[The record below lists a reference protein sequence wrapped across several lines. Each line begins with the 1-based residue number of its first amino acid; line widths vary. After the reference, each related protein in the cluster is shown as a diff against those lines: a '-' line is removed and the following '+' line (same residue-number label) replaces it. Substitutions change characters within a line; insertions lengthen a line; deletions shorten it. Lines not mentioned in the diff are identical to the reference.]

1 MKQEANNC
9 TMEFNE
15 TAKEILEGIKGFFS
29 IFYGKGIQSIGSGIL
44 GWIFWVIAFIILIC
58 GIIPAIPFAIMMAI
72 SLAVGKWFFYK
83 FRTL

>member
-1 MKQEANNC
+1 MSQTGNNC
-9 TMEFNE
+9 TMEFND
-15 TAKEILEGIKGFFS
+15 TAKGVLESIQDFFS
-29 IFYGKGIQSIGSGIL
+29 IFHGKGAQSLGSYFI
-44 GWIFWVIAFIILIC
+44 GWIFWAIAFIILIC

>member
-1 MKQEANNC
+1 MKQEADNC
-9 TMEFNE
+9 TMEFNK
-15 TAKEILEGIKGFFS
+15 TAKEILEGIKSVFS
-29 IFYGKGIQSIGSGIL
+29 IFYGKGIQSIGSYFI
-44 GWIFWVIAFIILIC
+44 GWIFFVIAFIILIC

>member
-9 TMEFNE
+9 TMEFNN
-15 TAKEILEGIKGFFS
+15 TAKGILDSIKSVFS
-29 IFYGKGIQSIGSGIL
+29 IFYGKGIQSIGSGLL
-44 GWIFWVIAFIILIC
+44 GWIFLGIAFIILIC
-58 GIIPAIPFAIMMAI
+58 GIIPALPFAIMMAI

>member
-1 MKQEANNC
+1 MKQQGENC
-9 TMEFNE
+9 TMEFNN
-15 TAKEILEGIKGFFS
+15 TAKGLLEYITS
-29 IFYGKGIQSIGSGIL
+29 IFSFFTGKDVQGIGSGIL
-44 GWIFWVIAFIILIC
+44 GWIFWTIAFIILIC